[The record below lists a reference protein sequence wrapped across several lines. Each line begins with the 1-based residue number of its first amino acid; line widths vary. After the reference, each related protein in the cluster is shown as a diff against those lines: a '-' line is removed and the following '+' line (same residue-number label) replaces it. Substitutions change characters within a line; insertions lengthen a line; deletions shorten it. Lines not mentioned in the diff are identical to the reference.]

1 MSFKQFMKAKTVGEY
16 LQARKDPEKMAEIES
31 RTMSEVLDN
40 APIVPTNKNKKVTKN
55 DKSIITCPKCKSIN
69 VQFMQQDKKVFSAKK
84 AVAGTL
90 VIGGPLV
97 GFLGSKGKKQW
108 HCQDCGSMFET
119 K

>member
-1 MSFKQFMKAKTVGEY
+1 MSLKQFMKSKTIGEY
-16 LQARKDPEKMAEIES
+16 LQAKKDPEKMAEIES
-31 RTMSEVLDN
+31 RTFSQVVSN
-40 APIVPTNKNKKVTKN
+40 AAVPAEKNKNVKKV
-55 DKSIITCPKCKSIN
+55 DKSVITCPKCKSIN

-90 VIGGPLV
+90 VIGGPLL

>member
-16 LQARKDPEKMAEIES
+16 LQAKKDPEKMAEIES
-31 RTMSEVLDN
+31 RTVGEVLDN
-40 APIVPTNKNKKVTKN
+40 APIVPTNKKASKV
-55 DKSIITCPKCKSIN
+55 DKSVITCPKCKSIN

-90 VIGGPLV
+90 VLGGAVL
-97 GFLGSKGKKQW
+97 GFLGEKGKKQW